1 MGIWER
7 VKRWMGGK
15 PQPGT
20 TAPLSATGK
29 PKPNTVPIIKEPSS
43 DLPLPG
49 DASVDLISLLFSSND
64 KHTTTMLNSISLSSD
79 MNTLYLIDNGR
90 AIPFDLRVPQG
101 VLVGMMGGQL
111 VVATAVAPPV
121 LTDAPVVGT
130 PRSAAQKYTFKAGP
144 DSQFTLNFNAKHRA
158 LGIIGVDDVV
168 IHLEAPDSVPCST
181 RTLSLDDQKIV
192 RITRTKDTLEIEEVS

>member
-1 MGIWER
+1 MSLWER
-7 VKRWMGGK
+7 VKRWMGGQ
-15 PQPGT
+15 PQSGT
-20 TAPLSATGK
+20 AARLPSAGK
-29 PKPNTVPIIKEPSS
+29 PKPNTVSVIKEPPT
-43 DLPLPG
+43 DLPSPG
-49 DASVDLISLLFSSND
+49 DAPVDLFSLLFSRKD

-111 VVATAVAPPV
+111 VVATAVEPPV
-121 LTDAPVVGT
+121 LTDAPMGT
-130 PRSAAQKYTFKAGP
+130 PRSAAKKYTFKAGA
-144 DSQFTLNFNAKHRA
+144 DSQFTLNFNAKHHA

-168 IHLEAPDSVPCST
+168 IHLQAPDSVPCST

-192 RITRTKDTLEIEEVS
+192 RITRTKDTLEIEEV

>member
-7 VKRWMGGK
+7 VKRWMGGQ
-15 PQPGT
+15 PQSGT
-20 TAPLSATGK
+20 TASLPTTGK
-29 PKPNTVPIIKEPSS
+29 PKPNTVPIIKDPSS

-49 DASVDLISLLFSSND
+49 DASVDLISFLFSSKD

-101 VLVGMMGGQL
+101 VLVGMIGGQL
-111 VVATAVAPPV
+111 VVATAAAPPV
-121 LTDAPVVGT
+121 LVDAPVGT
-130 PRSAAQKYTFKAGP
+130 PRSAAQKYTFKAGA

-168 IHLEAPDSVPCST
+168 IHLEAPDSVSCST

>member
-1 MGIWER
+1 MGIWDR
-7 VKRWMGGK
+7 VKQWMGGK
-15 PQPGT
+15 PQPSKASVT
-20 TAPLSATGK
+20 
-29 PKPNTVPIIKEPSS
+29 KETSL
-43 DLPLPG
+43 DLPSPG
-49 DASVDLISLLFSSND
+49 DAPVDLISLLFSSKD

-90 AIPFDLRVPQG
+90 AIPFDLTVSQG

-121 LTDAPVVGT
+121 LTDAPVMGT
-130 PRSAAQKYTFKAGP
+130 PRSATQKYTFKAGA

-181 RTLSLDDQKIV
+181 RTLPLDNQKVV
-192 RITRTKDTLEIEEVS
+192 RITRTKDTLEIEEV